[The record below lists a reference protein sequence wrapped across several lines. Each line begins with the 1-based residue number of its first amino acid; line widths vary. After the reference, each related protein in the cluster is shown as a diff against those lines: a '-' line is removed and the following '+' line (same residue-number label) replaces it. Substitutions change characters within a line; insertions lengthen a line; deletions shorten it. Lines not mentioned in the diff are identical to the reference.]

1 MGDVPLPHLI
11 TGGYENEPPRFLGK
25 SRKFS
30 RVSPVRMSDQTKDDF
45 AALFDEN
52 FMQKMV
58 TIATVWVEPV
68 MMSIAHALQIKR
80 R

>member
-1 MGDVPLPHLI
+1 
-11 TGGYENEPPRFLGK
+11 
-25 SRKFS
+25 
-30 RVSPVRMSDQTKDDF
+30 MSDQTKDDF